1 MLKVVSAVVFLL
13 LIVTETSAYAVG
25 CDGQKGRVIFEDDF
39 SDDSGG
45 WAHGSGAGWSAGFGK
60 SGLTLRMQ
68 DPITS
73 VRFLNITFAAWEGNF
88 CVEAIMPGSAEII
101 ARSGLLFLANDNAN
115 FYALM
120 VGGDVPGP
128 LNDDRGA
135 ISLWRVDGG
144 SWGLLGTWSEPKIKL
159 DPGAVVVLRAEVKAN
174 LITASVNGVELKK
187 VRIPGDGNNLKFGV
201 YAETSN
207 AAPAPGVSFQFKRY
221 KVTAGE

>member
-1 MLKVVSAVVFLL
+1 MLKVVSAVVLLL
-13 LIVTETSAYAVG
+13 LIVTQTSAYAAG

-45 WAHGSGAGWSAGFGK
+45 WAHGSGAGWSASFGK

-73 VRFLNITFAAWEGNF
+73 VRFLNITFAASEGDF

-101 ARSGLLFLANDNAN
+101 ARTGLLFLANDNAN

-120 VGGDVPGP
+120 VGGDVPTP

-144 SWGLLGTWSEPKIKL
+144 SWGLLGTWSEPKTKL
-159 DPGAVVVLRAEVKAN
+159 DPGSVVVLRAEVKAN

-207 AAPAPGVSFQFKRY
+207 AAPGPGMTFQFKRY